1 MLSNFGITKR
11 WSIKNDRQA
20 TSKILLKTILW
31 YKRYLYQ
38 DGRKVA
44 HMHIVNGLYLLHGH
58 FKTKFTRLKLEF
70 DNKQEF
76 YDYLKKH
83 ELHFEESKQL
93 SFFEV

>member
-1 MLSNFGITKR
+1 MTDKPQAKSYLKQYFGT
-11 WSIKNDRQA
+11 
-20 TSKILLKTILW
+20 
-31 YKRYLYQ
+31 KRYLYQ

-44 HMHIVNGLYLLHGH
+44 HIHIVNGLYLLHGH
-58 FKTKFTRLKLEF
+58 FKTKFTRWKLEF

>member
-1 MLSNFGITKR
+1 MNSKAKVKSNLKQYF
-11 WSIKNDRQA
+11 S
-20 TSKILLKTILW
+20 SKK
-31 YKRYLYQ
+31 YLYK
-38 DGRKVA
+38 DGEKVA
-44 HMHIVNGLYLLHGH
+44 HMHVVNGVYLLHGH

>member
-1 MLSNFGITKR
+1 LKQHFGT
-11 WSIKNDRQA
+11 
-20 TSKILLKTILW
+20 
-31 YKRYLYQ
+31 KRYLYQ

-76 YDYLKKH
+76 
-83 ELHFEESKQL
+83 
-93 SFFEV
+93 

>member
-1 MLSNFGITKR
+1 MPLNFGMTKK
-11 WSIKNDRQA
+11 WSMKMTDKSQA
-20 TSKILLKTILW
+20 KSYLKQHFGT
-31 YKRYLYQ
+31 KRYLYQ

>member
-1 MLSNFGITKR
+1 MTATFLDKSVPTLHPIH
-11 WSIKNDRQA
+11 IKSRNWC
-20 TSKILLKTILW
+20 KH
-31 YKRYLYQ
+31 
-38 DGRKVA
+38 V
-44 HMHIVNGLYLLHGH
+44 VNGVYLLHGH

-70 DNKQEF
+70 DNEQEF